1 MKQSQMSRTHEPPA
15 KNAGERGAR
24 SGEETGG
31 AQDLASY
38 DYDLPQELIAQ
49 YPLPKR
55 DGSRLMHVDRAA
67 GTFRHRSFR
76 DIVEFIAPG
85 EVLVLNSSKV
95 IPARLFG
102 FKENGTK
109 VELLLLKN
117 LGERRWQC
125 LVHPGRRLKQE
136 QWLGFSPHLK
146 GWISL
151 GAEDGSREVV
161 FESDGDYWQE
171 IEKVGHVP
179 LPPYIKRDDEADDR
193 STYQTVYAREPGSVA
208 APTAGLHFSPEILEA
223 LRAKGVLIVEL
234 VLHVGMG
241 TFLPVKTQRIDE
253 HRMHS
258 EFCTVDEEAAG
269 VINLAKAEGRRVI
282 AVGST
287 SMRSLESFWNGQ
299 NLGSGSKWTDI
310 FIYPGKQ
317 IHVAD
322 ALITN
327 FHLPKSTL
335 IMMIA
340 AFAGLD
346 LIKQSYQAA
355 IDEKYRFFSYGDAM
369 YIS

>member
-1 MKQSQMSRTHEPPA
+1 MGWEKELS
-15 KNAGERGAR
+15 
-24 SGEETGG
+24 
-31 AQDLASY
+31 SY

-49 YPLPKR
+49 YPLPQR
-55 DGSRLMHVDRAA
+55 DSSRLMYVDRAE
-67 GTFRHRSFR
+67 GSFHHRSFR
-76 DIVEFIAPG
+76 DIVDFIVPG

-109 VELLLLKN
+109 IEVLLLKK
-117 LGERRWQC
+117 LGESRWQC

-136 QWLGFSPHLK
+136 QWLKFSPNLR

-161 FESDGDYWQE
+161 FESQGDYWQE
-171 IEKVGHVP
+171 IEKVGHMP
-179 LPPYIKRDDEADDR
+179 LPPYIKREDEEEDR
-193 STYQTVYAREPGSVA
+193 NTYQTVYAREPGSVA
-208 APTAGLHFSPEILEA
+208 APTAGLHFSPEILET
-223 LRAKGVLIVEL
+223 LRGKGVLIVEL

-241 TFLPVKTQRIDE
+241 TFLPVKTERIDE

-258 EFCTVDEEAAG
+258 EFCTVDEETAKI
-269 VINLAKAEGRRVI
+269 INLAKAEGRRVI

-287 SMRSLESFWNGQ
+287 SMRSLESFWNGR
-299 NLGSGSKWTDI
+299 NLDSGSKWTDI
-310 FIYPGKQ
+310 FIYPGKE

-340 AFAGLD
+340 AFAGLE
-346 LIKQSYQAA
+346 LIKNSYQAA
-355 IDEKYRFFSYGDAM
+355 IEEKYRFFSYGDAM

>member
-1 MKQSQMSRTHEPPA
+1 MNRPLDPPDQESGVA
-15 KNAGERGAR
+15 GGGANWNAGWEKELG
-24 SGEETGG
+24 
-31 AQDLASY
+31 SY

-49 YPLPKR
+49 YPLSKR
-55 DGSRLMHVDRAA
+55 DSSRLMHLDRQA
-67 GTFRHRSFR
+67 GAFYHRSFG
-76 DIVEFIAPG
+76 DIVDLISRG

-109 VELLLLKN
+109 VELLLLRN
-117 LGERRWQC
+117 LGQTRWQC
-125 LVHPGRRLKQE
+125 LVHPGRRLKKE
-136 QWLGFSPHLK
+136 QWLQFSPGLK

-151 GAEDGSREVV
+151 GAEDGSREVT
-161 FESDGDYWQE
+161 FESQGDYWQE

-179 LPPYIKRDDEADDR
+179 LPPYIKREDEIKDR
-193 STYQTVYAREPGSVA
+193 HTYQTVYAREPGSVA

-223 LRAKGVLIVEL
+223 LRAKGVLLVEL

-241 TFLPVKTQRIDE
+241 TFLPVKTERIDE
-253 HRMHS
+253 HKMHS
-258 EFCTVDEEAAG
+258 EFCTVDENAAQI
-269 VINLAKAEGRRVI
+269 INLAKTEGRRII

-287 SMRSLESFWNGQ
+287 SMRSLESFWNGKS
-299 NLGSGSKWTDI
+299 LDAGSKWTDI

-346 LIKQSYQAA
+346 LVKKAYEAA
-355 IDEKYRFFSYGDAM
+355 IAEKYRFFSYGDAM